1 MAQIAKMAEIT
12 KMAKQVQAPKMASW
26 ARWKKG
32 TLALSRPEWGL
43 LVATVLL
50 GLVAV
55 LGPLVVQDVH
65 YHQFADTRSL
75 WGIAHAA
82 DVLSNLPFAGMG
94 LWGLCMV
101 WRQAR
106 LARQGPQHWGAKWDA
121 KCDAKWDAQWIL
133 AGLFFAGLLTT
144 TLCSSLY
151 HLQPDDAKLAWDR
164 IGMVP
169 AFAGLLGLVVADRI
183 STRAAWAIAGGLVLA
198 GWGAV
203 AWWFWHGNLLPWAVV
218 QGGGLLL
225 LVGLALC
232 RPRTGAWGVPAL
244 AIGLLVAIYALAKG
258 LELADHALLLGT
270 GGWVSGHTLK
280 HVVAAMAALPIVF
293 IMHNVQRC
301 PLTKWF

>member
-1 MAQIAKMAEIT
+1 MAQIAKMTEI
-12 KMAKQVQAPKMASW
+12 AKQQQAPKAASW
-26 ARWKKG
+26 PRWKKAA
-32 TLALSRPEWGL
+32 LALSRPEWGL
-43 LVATVLL
+43 LLATVLL
-50 GLVAV
+50 GLLAV
-55 LGPLVVQDVH
+55 LGPVVVQDAH

-94 LWGLCMV
+94 LWGLCML

-106 LARQGPQHWGAKWDA
+106 FVRQGPQCLG
-121 KCDAKWDAQWIL
+121 AQWVL

-183 STRAAWAIAGGLVLA
+183 STRAAWAMAGCLVLA

-203 AWWFWHGNLLPWAVV
+203 AWWFWHANLLPWAVV

-280 HVVAAMAALPIVF
+280 HVVAAMSALPIVF
-293 IMHNVQRC
+293 IMHNVQRY